1 MNYQGSVQ
9 LTKEDQDGKG
19 LAGAVFKI
27 TDSNGKTVRDDLVS
41 KEGGK
46 IEVDGL
52 APGSYQFI
60 EKQAPDGY
68 LLSAIPV
75 PFTIKAENGGK
86 PKQVEVTAVNTKNR
100 VVLTKVDQHDQRKVL
115 QGAEFNLTDA
125 NGKVLKSGLVTDDK
139 GQITVHGLKAGDYQ
153 FVETKAPKD
162 YEVDQTPISF
172 KITNTDTKTVEI
184 TAENILAPGDVN
196 VKKVDQDDK
205 NTVLEGA
212 EFKLLDESGKPV
224 KTDGY
229 GKELSE
235 LWKTDQN
242 GQFTV
247 KGLAPGSY
255 QLIETKAPEGYK
267 LDETPIEFTIEKGQS
282 KAVEIVVSNQKVKTP
297 TPDKHDHPDKPA
309 PGGNGKDDGD
319 HPNTNGTDGS
329 SDGQSNT
336 DKTLPKT
343 GDTDSMLT
351 AMIGILLLMA
361 GGGLAVASRKKQRKG

>member
-1 MNYQGSVQ
+1 ENAEGKKLEGAVFNIVDEKGNTVQEELTSDKDGKVKASDLSPGRYAFVETKAPDGYVLNTEKIEFTISESAAGKPEAADAIAVNYQGSVQ

-68 LLSAIPV
+68 LLSEKPV
-75 PFTIKAENGGK
+75 SFTIKAEYGGK
-86 PKQVEVTAVNTKNR
+86 PEQVKATAVNTKNL
-100 VVLTKVDQHDQRKVL
+100 VVLTKVDQHDQHKVL

-139 GQITVHGLKAGDYQ
+139 GQITVHGLKAGEYQ

-162 YEVDQTPISF
+162 YELDQTPISF

-196 VKKVDQDDK
+196 VKKVDQD
-205 NTVLEGA
+205 
-212 EFKLLDESGKPV
+212 
-224 KTDGY
+224 
-229 GKELSE
+229 
-235 LWKTDQN
+235 
-242 GQFTV
+242 
-247 KGLAPGSY
+247 
-255 QLIETKAPEGYK
+255 
-267 LDETPIEFTIEKGQS
+267 
-282 KAVEIVVSNQKVKTP
+282 
-297 TPDKHDHPDKPA
+297 
-309 PGGNGKDDGD
+309 
-319 HPNTNGTDGS
+319 
-329 SDGQSNT
+329 
-336 DKTLPKT
+336 
-343 GDTDSMLT
+343 
-351 AMIGILLLMA
+351 
-361 GGGLAVASRKKQRKG
+361 